1 MAVSIR
7 SSVGEARVASPS
19 RYFTCPRPHP
29 TNEDVEFTSQWW
41 IWGAMKRCDKESLTG
56 VVVVACWLLLLSPC
70 HGVLARESRRRNL
83 KPRE

>member
-41 IWGAMKRCDKESLTG
+41 IWGAMKRCGEESLT